1 MPVHWFILRV
11 GTGREDKIQRHIWH
25 RAQTQNLTHLLPEL
39 LVLKERVTDIKDGKK
54 RSRKQ
59 KVYPGYIMAQ
69 IDVDEEG
76 EVPTDVWHLIRET
89 PGQVKFV
96 GPQNEPTPMSPDEVE
111 KMMAQKEKINEAPE
125 QVTVDYKKGD
135 RVRIKEGSFENFKG
149 EVDDVNNDKGQVS
162 VSILV
167 FGRPT
172 RIDFEYWKVEKAIE
186 E

>member
-1 MPVHWFILRV
+1 MPLNWFILRV

-54 RSRKQ
+54 RTRKQ

-69 IDVDEEG
+69 INVDEEG
-76 EVPTDVWHLIRET
+76 EVPADVWHLIRET

-96 GPQNEPTPMSPDEVE
+96 GPQNEPTPMSYDEVE
-111 KMMAQKEKINEAPE
+111 KMMAQKEKINETPD

-135 RVRIKEGSFENFKG
+135 RVRIKDGSFENFKG
-149 EVDDVNNDKGQVS
+149 EVDEVNHDKGQVS
-162 VSILV
+162 VSIMV